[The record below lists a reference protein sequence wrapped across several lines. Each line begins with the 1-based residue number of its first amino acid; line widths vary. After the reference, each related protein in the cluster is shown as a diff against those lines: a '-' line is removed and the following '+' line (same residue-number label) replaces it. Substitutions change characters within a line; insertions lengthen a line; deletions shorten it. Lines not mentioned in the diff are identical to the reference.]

1 MYAAHEWCHTAAFA
15 MLAVNTGPS
24 KSAGFTLIELMI
36 TIAIAAILM
45 MIVAPNLSAY
55 RRNAELTS
63 AANTFMASLNAAR
76 SEAMKRG
83 RNAMVVPTN
92 NGANWNDGWVVFV
105 DIDRSQN
112 YNESTDSVVASQAAL
127 PAGITITGV
136 NSASGSTPYVMFDAS
151 GYSRLKAGGFGALTL
166 SMARTEGT
174 TAEQLDQ
181 TRRIIVA
188 STGRVR
194 MCKPLSAT
202 DANCASGISN
212 VTGQ

>member
-1 MYAAHEWCHTAAFA
+1 

-212 VTGQ
+212 ATGQ